1 MVRPFCYSA
10 DVSVRG
16 YSKPL
21 QRRITDFGSDVPF
34 GRISFKLKEHYGIE
48 VPTSSAQ
55 AITEKHACNIRK
67 NECLKTKIP
76 DRTGVDQIVAEMDGS
91 MVPIVNTDRIPSS
104 DIDRR
109 KTRQVCWKE
118 ARLALARPLGSLE
131 TVYETTFLGDVDDAG
146 DRMAHCAI
154 AAGAGEN
161 TKIHCV
167 SDGAPWIADQTERV
181 FGLQGRFTVDFY
193 HLCDYLGAA
202 AGSISP
208 DDKKGWLTDQKKNLK
223 EGNISEVIGA
233 IKPHVE
239 PASVPKE
246 EAPVRKCYNYMRNRR
261 GQFNYRE
268 ALDEGLPI
276 GSGAVESAHRYVIQ
290 DRLKIAGA
298 WWTPENA
305 HNMLALMALRAN
317 NRWESYWDSAN

>member
-1 MVRPFCYSA
+1 M
-10 DVSVRG
+10 
-16 YSKPL
+16 
-21 QRRITDFGSDVPF
+21 
-34 GRISFKLKEHYGIE
+34 
-48 VPTSSAQ
+48 
-55 AITEKHACNIRK
+55 
-67 NECLKTKIP
+67 
-76 DRTGVDQIVAEMDGS
+76 DQIVAELDGS
-91 MVPIVNTDRIPSS
+91 MIPIVSTDNIPSG
-104 DIDRR
+104 DKPIDRR

-118 ARLALARPLGSLE
+118 ARLALARPLGSFE

-146 DRMAHCAI
+146 DRLAHCAI
-154 AAGAGEN
+154 KSGAGEN

-181 FGLQGRFTVDFY
+181 FGLQGSFTIDFY

-208 DDKKGWLTDQKKNLK
+208 DDKKGWLADQKKKLK
-223 EGNISEVIGA
+223 EGNISEVVGA
-233 IKPHVE
+233 IEPHVE

-246 EAPVRKCYNYMRNRR
+246 AAPVRTCYNYMRNRR
-261 GQFNYRE
+261 GQFNYKE

-276 GSGAVESAHRYVIQ
+276 GSGAVESAHRYIIQ

-305 HNMLALMALRAN
+305 HNMLALRALRAN
-317 NRWESYWDSAN
+317 KLWESYWDSMN

>member
-1 MVRPFCYSA
+1 MSA
-10 DVSVRG
+10 RG
-16 YSKPL
+16 YSQPL
-21 QRRITDFGSDVPF
+21 QRRITDFGADVPF
-34 GRISFKLKEHYGIE
+34 GKISFKLKEHYGIE
-48 VPTSSAQ
+48 VPASSAQ
-55 AITEKHACNIRK
+55 SITEDHAHRIRER
-67 NECLKTKIP
+67 ECLQTEIP
-76 DRTGVDQIVAEMDGS
+76 ERPGVDQIVAELDGS
-91 MVPIVNTDRIPSS
+91 MIPIVSTDNILSGDMP
-104 DIDRR
+104 IDRR

-118 ARLALARPLGSLE
+118 ARLALARPLGSVE

-146 DRMAHCAI
+146 DRMAHCAVL
-154 AAGAGEN
+154 AGAGEN

-181 FGLQGRFTVDFY
+181 FGLQGSFMVDFY
-193 HLCDYLGAA
+193 HLCDYLGTA

-208 DDKKGWLTDQKKNLK
+208 DDKRGWLDSQKKKLK
-223 EGNISEVIGA
+223 EGEISDVIEE

-239 PASVPKE
+239 PDSVSKE
-246 EAPVRKCYNYMRNRR
+246 EAPVRTCYNYMRNRR
-261 GQFNYRE
+261 GQFNYKE

-276 GSGAVESAHRYVIQ
+276 GSGAVESAHRYIIQ

-317 NRWESYWDSAN
+317 NRWESYWKSIN